1 MAIALALGAAL
12 AYGSADFV
20 GGLAS
25 RRASALVA
33 AFSAQVVGLLVLV
46 AVLPLVA
53 TSAPAASHLGFG
65 AIAGVFGGIGVLV
78 LFRALARGPMSV
90 VAPTTALAAT
100 LVPILA
106 GVGMGERP
114 GALTGLGIAVS
125 LAAVVLIT
133 REPATVAAPSAAR
146 SVVPLALAGGSIF
159 GLFFVFL
166 HQAGP
171 DAGLWPLLGA
181 RLASVPL
188 LAMLVARQGGWGAVS
203 ARSEGSAWRAAGA
216 SGVLDMGA
224 NVLYLLA
231 LQHGMLAVVA
241 AITGLYPAST
251 VLLAQ
256 SHLRERLA
264 RPQVVGLGVAALA
277 AVLIAVS

>member
-25 RRASALVA
+25 RRASALAA
-33 AFSAQVVGLLVLV
+33 AFGAQVVGFLVLL
-46 AVLPLVA
+46 AALPLVV
-53 TSAPAASHLGFG
+53 TAPPTAGQLASG
-65 AIAGVFGGIGVLV
+65 ALAGLFGGIGVLV
-78 LFRALARGPMSV
+78 LFRALAQGPMSI

-100 LVPILA
+100 LVPIAA
-106 GVGMGERP
+106 GIGMGERP
-114 GALTGLGIAVS
+114 GPLTGVGIAAS

-133 REPATVAAPSAAR
+133 REPRTVGAPGRR
-146 SVVPLALAGGSIF
+146 SSVLPLALAGGTIF

-181 RLASVPL
+181 RLVSVPL
-188 LAMLVARQGGWGAVS
+188 LGALLWRQADRSLLTDPIARRGAL
-203 ARSEGSAWRAAGA
+203 A

-224 NVLYLLA
+224 NILYLLA
-231 LQHGMLAVVA
+231 LQQGMLSVVA

-256 SHLRERLA
+256 SRLRERLA
-264 RPQVVGLGVAALA
+264 VPQRAGLGAAGLA

>member
-25 RRASALVA
+25 RRASAIAA
-33 AFSAQVVGLLVLV
+33 AFGAQVVGFLVLLV
-46 AVLPLVA
+46 ALPLVVA
-53 TSAPAASHLGFG
+53 APPTAGQLASGAA
-65 AIAGVFGGIGVLV
+65 AGLFGGIGVLV
-78 LFRALARGPMSV
+78 LFRALAQGPMSI

-100 LVPILA
+100 LVPIVA

-114 GALTGLGIAVS
+114 GPLTGIGIAAS
-125 LAAVVLIT
+125 LGAVVLIT
-133 REPATVAAPSAAR
+133 REPRAVDAPPRTS
-146 SVVPLALAGGSIF
+146 SVLPLALAGGTIF

-181 RLASVPL
+181 RLVSVPL
-188 LAMLVARQGGWGAVS
+188 LGALLWRQADRSLLADPIARRGAL
-203 ARSEGSAWRAAGA
+203 A

-224 NVLYLLA
+224 NILYLLA
-231 LQHGMLAVVA
+231 LQQGMLSVVA

-256 SHLRERLA
+256 SRLRERLA
-264 RPQVVGLGVAALA
+264 VPQRAGLAAAGVA